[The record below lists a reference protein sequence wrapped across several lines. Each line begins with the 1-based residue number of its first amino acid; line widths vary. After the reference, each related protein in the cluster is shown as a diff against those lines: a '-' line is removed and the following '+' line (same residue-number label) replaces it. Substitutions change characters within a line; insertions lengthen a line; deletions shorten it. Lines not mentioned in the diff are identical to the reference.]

1 MGDGRGQQQRAQQ
14 LAKGN
19 SKGDGRVLQARA
31 TGKGDSSREVVS
43 EGHSDSEGNGEG
55 NGEGAGKGGGRGQ
68 WARATG
74 ESDRR
79 G

>member
-1 MGDGRGQQQRAQQ
+1 M
-14 LAKGN
+14 
-19 SKGDGRVLQARA
+19 LQARA

-55 NGEGAGKGGGRGQ
+55 NGKGAGKGGKGDSNRCSDGRGQ